1 VVIGIFAGLFYVTAS
16 KVLLRFKFDDAV
28 DAVPVHMI
36 GGMWGMIST
45 GLFTSPELL
54 SAAYPGGGSHAGWFY
69 EWSEGS
75 GDFTL
80 LGCQLL
86 SVMYTFGWTF
96 TIMGAFYSFI
106 NYMGWY
112 RCDPLEEMAGMDLS
126 RHKGPAYDIQA
137 VEQDIIENLN
147 SSRHSKTLDLSNR
160 SKKSDKEQPVVEAAT
175 EE

>member
-1 VVIGIFAGLFYVTAS
+1 MFAGIFYVLAS
-16 KVLLRFKFDDAV
+16 KVLLYLRFDDAV

-36 GGMWGMIST
+36 GGSWGMIAT

-54 SAAYPGGGSHAGWFY
+54 AAAYPGSGSHAGWFY

-86 SVMYTFGWTF
+86 AVLFIFGWVF
-96 TIMGAFYSFI
+96 TMMGGFFSII
-106 NYMGWY
+106 NVLGWF
-112 RCDPLEEMAGMDLS
+112 RCDPLEELAGMDLS

-137 VEQDIIENLN
+137 VDKDIVDSLN
-147 SSRHSKTLDLSNR
+147 TSRHRQTLDSSNR
-160 SKKSDKEQPVVEAAT
+160 SKKSSAEEQAKAVEVDELAD
-175 EE
+175 